1 MASVKLQETKDGRR
15 FFQIS
20 VSRGYGK
27 APYKKRWYWPDGWSK
42 RTAEREAAKVAAEFE
57 RACAAGEVMNRAQ
70 AKEKAAQEAAAEA
83 ARAAAE
89 AAEKAKLK
97 TFRQYADGVFMPTK
111 ETTFSENA
119 RSSYR
124 MFLDKHIF
132 PVVGD
137 VLMTE
142 ITPATIKKLLVD
154 FQRRGYAHA
163 TAVKC
168 YNILNGVF
176 TMAFMDDT
184 ITINPMLKVK
194 RPAPRKDEKKQEEGD
209 KALTV
214 QELSRVLSCVMQ
226 EPLKWQAYINLAADS
241 GARRGELCGL
251 QWSDIDWNKGTVTI
265 RRNLQY
271 TPAAGV
277 YETSPKNGKTRTVDI
292 GEETLA
298 LLLKLRREQSAEHL
312 SKWVFTQDGTAD
324 PMHPQ
329 SPTRYFK
336 KFGAKYGIEDFHPH
350 KLRHSSASIAITNG
364 ADVVSVS
371 ERLGHSDTAVTL
383 RMYAHANE
391 ESIRRAGQ
399 TVRDALK
406 AHEA

>member
-1 MASVKLQETKDGRR
+1 MASIKLMETKDGRR

-42 RTAEREAAKVAAEFE
+42 RTAEREAAKIAAEFE

-70 AKEKAAQEAAAEA
+70 EKEKAAQEAAEA
-83 ARAAAE
+83 
-89 AAEKAKLK
+89 AKLK
-97 TFRQYADGVFMPTK
+97 TVRQYAVDIYLPTK
-111 ETTFSENA
+111 EISISENA
-119 RSSYR
+119 RSSYQ
-124 MFLDKHIF
+124 MFLSKHIL
-132 PVVGD
+132 PVIGNMLLVD
-137 VLMTE
+137 VSPAV
-142 ITPATIKKLLVD
+142 ITKLLVD

-163 TAVKC
+163 SAVKLF
-168 YNILNGVF
+168 NILNGIF
-176 TMAFMDDT
+176 TMAFLDDS
-184 ITINPMLKVK
+184 IKINPMLKVK

-214 QELSRVLSCVMQ
+214 QELSRVLSCVTQ

-251 QWSDIDWNKGTVTI
+251 QWSDIEWSKGTIII

-298 LLLKLRREQSAEHL
+298 LLLKLRREQAAEHL
-312 SKWVFTQDGTAD
+312 SKWVFTQDGMAD

-329 SPTRYFK
+329 TPTRFFK

-406 AHEA
+406 AQET